1 MNRKPYF
8 LQKQITPNLH
18 EMFDE
23 KQLQANQ
30 QKRFRKGAFVLF
42 CIFILGYAFVVWKLA
57 SVQIVHREYY
67 AALANK
73 IHEYTIPLPAKRGN
87 ILDRNGRILVSSV
100 QRSKFVAYPYYMSDS
115 ERVYVAKAL
124 SPVINI
130 SGKEILQKLS
140 PKKRYV
146 EMIKNAEPEL
156 SAKIRQLTLP
166 QFEELPSYRREY
178 YGGKLAAQLMGYTN
192 IDFTGIAGLEKS
204 LNEYFAGTNGLAELQ
219 KFGSK
224 KIVAR
229 IDSPVKEPVSG
240 NDVILTINQTMQE
253 IVEKE
258 LQRAVQKHKA
268 DGGVSIVINPRTGEI
283 LAIAQYPF
291 LSPFE
296 PSATKVLDQKLRV
309 VTDQSEPG
317 SVFKIVTA
325 AAAIEYNLVPRNQV
339 FTIGK
344 KYYASGRKAPI
355 VDSHV
360 YDTLSFQHGFE
371 VSSNIL
377 MAKVAEKIGK
387 ERLFTTA
394 KNLGFGVC
402 TGVDIPGEV
411 SGRLNKPVYWSN
423 SSLSTIAF
431 GYEVSVTPLQVLMAY
446 AAIANDGILMKP
458 YVIKEIRTADGQI
471 IKQTESQV
479 VRQAVSKKTAE
490 VLKSFLEG
498 VVERGTA
505 KDLKVAGIRIAG
517 KTGTAVKNINQHYVK
532 GKYQT
537 MFAGFF
543 PVENPEYATLVLID
557 NPRGGVYYASQTAA
571 PVFKEIVQNMSTII
585 GNPRTDIH
593 NTPSIDS
600 LLFVFKN
607 NALAAN
613 ASKEQKKDTHSLT
626 NVAVAQ
632 DTVGKISVPDVFG
645 TSVLLAME
653 SISKAKLQFEIEGVG
668 LVIKQFPLA
677 GTYVLPKSVVKLKC
691 SPERIA
697 SNIENGGTK

>member
-1 MNRKPYF
+1 MNRKPYL
-8 LQKQITPNLH
+8 LQKQITPSIPD
-18 EMFDE
+18 MFDAKHLRE
-23 KQLQANQ
+23 KQ
-30 QKRFRKGAFVLF
+30 QKRFRKSTMLLFAAFVF
-42 CIFILGYAFVVWKLA
+42 GYTVVVLKLV
-57 SVQIVHREYY
+57 SVQIVNNKYY
-67 AALANK
+67 TELANK

-87 ILDRNGRILVSSV
+87 VLDRNGRVLVSSV

-115 ERVYVAKAL
+115 ERVYVAKTLGSA
-124 SPVINI
+124 INI
-130 SGKEILQKLS
+130 SAKEILKKLAS
-140 PKKRYV
+140 KKKYV
-146 EMIKNAEPEL
+146 EIIKNVEPEIT
-156 SAKIRQLTLP
+156 AKIRALSLP

-178 YGGKLAAQLMGYTN
+178 YGGKLASQLIGYTN
-192 IDFTGIAGLEKS
+192 FDYSGIAGLEKS
-204 LNEYFAGTNGLAELQ
+204 LDEYFSGTDGLAELQ

-229 IDSPVKEPVSG
+229 VDSPVKEPIAG
-240 NDVILTINQTMQE
+240 NDVVLTINQTMQE

-283 LAIAQYPF
+283 LAMAQYPF
-291 LSPFE
+291 MSPLD
-296 PSATKVLDQKLRV
+296 PSASKMLDQKLRI

-317 SVFKIVTA
+317 SVFKLVTA
-325 AAAIEYNLVPRNQV
+325 AAALEYNLVAPDKV

-344 KYYASGRKAPI
+344 KYYAAGRKAPI

-377 MAKVAEKIGK
+377 MAKIAEITGK
-387 ERLFTTA
+387 TKLYSIA
-394 KNLGFGVC
+394 KKLGFGVA

-411 SGRLNKPVYWSN
+411 SGKLNKPVYWSN

-446 AAIANDGILMKP
+446 AAVANDGILMKP
-458 YVIKEIRTADGQI
+458 YVIKEIRTPAGEI
-471 IKQTESQV
+471 IQKTESQV
-479 VRQAVSKKTAE
+479 VRQAISKKTAD

-505 KDLKVAGIRIAG
+505 KDLKVNGIRIAG
-517 KTGTAVKNINQHYVK
+517 KTGTAVKIVNKHYVK

-543 PVENPEYATLVLID
+543 PAENPEYATLVLID
-557 NPRGGVYYASQTAA
+557 NPKGGVYYASQTAA

-585 GNPRTDIH
+585 GNPRTDLN
-593 NTPSIDS
+593 NTTSVDS
-600 LLFVFKN
+600 LLFAFKN
-607 NALAAN
+607 NALAVN
-613 ASKEQKKDTHSLT
+613 AEKESKKDTHATS
-626 NVAVAQ
+626 VISVEQ

-645 TSVLLAME
+645 SSVLLAMQ
-653 SISKAKLQFEIEGVG
+653 SISKAKLRYQIDGVG
-668 LVIKQFPLA
+668 LVVKQFPTA
-677 GTYVLPKSVVKLKC
+677 GTYVLPKSIIKLIC

-697 SNIENGGTK
+697 LNVENGGTK